1 MAFPSTISGKI
12 DYALGLKEQG
22 NAHFKAGAFSKALV
36 CYGKVFAF
44 TRGHPGATFEQQEAG
59 GFDTSKMFGN
69 DVPKITPAEQTRCIE
84 LELAVENNM
93 ATIFIKQKN
102 ALNAVKHS
110 ERALVRDST
119 NWKAFLRLGEGKA
132 LLHDWEGSCKALRT
146 AEQLAP
152 EANKATIRNER
163 EKSISQNK
171 RERAAADAAQ
181 RKSMAG
187 VFERMGSTEKDV

>member
-12 DYALGLKEQG
+12 EFACGLKEQG
-22 NAHFKAGAFSKALV
+22 NAHFKEGSFSKALV

-44 TRGHPGATFEQQEAG
+44 TRGHPGATFEKQEAG
-59 GFDTSKMFGN
+59 GFDTSKMVGD
-69 DVPKITPAEQTRCIE
+69 DVQKITPEEQKRCID
-84 LELAVENNM
+84 LEIAVENNM

-102 ALNAVKHS
+102 GSKAVKHS
-110 ERALVRDST
+110 ERALVRDPS

-132 LLHDWEGSCKALRT
+132 LLHDWEGSCKSLRM
-146 AEQLAP
+146 ADELAP
-152 EANKATIRNER
+152 EANKATIRKEL
-163 EKSISQNK
+163 EKSVAQEK

-187 VFERMGSTEKDV
+187 VFERMRSTP

>member
-1 MAFPSTISGKI
+1 MI
-12 DYALGLKEQG
+12 
-22 NAHFKAGAFSKALV
+22 
-36 CYGKVFAF
+36 
-44 TRGHPGATFEQQEAG
+44 
-59 GFDTSKMFGN
+59 GN
-69 DVPKITPAEQTRCIE
+69 DVPKITPAEQARCVE

-102 ALNAVKHS
+102 GPKAVKHS

-132 LLHDWEGSCKALRT
+132 LLHDWESSCKALRT

-152 EANKATIRNER
+152 ESNKAMIRKEL
-163 EKSISQNK
+163 EKSIAQEK

-187 VFERMGSTEKDV
+187 VFERMGSTDKDA